1 MVNDG
6 RSCGVVYRII
16 SRLFPI
22 VLSWTYHIV
31 VLESRDAP
39 DWTALLAFESGQDTH
54 VERGGGLHV
63 LILLD
68 ARRVITI
75 LLYSPMLVLEVIRFS
90 SRGLFPVNVAHGFLI
105 VVTVLER
112 VHHLMMLKEILSVI
126 IKFNLALT
134 ELKSLEI
141 TIL

>member
-90 SRGLFPVNVAHGFLI
+90 SRSFSSQCSPW
-105 VVTVLER
+105 VLDCSDCIRTCPSFDDAEGDFKCYYQ
-112 VHHLMMLKEILSVI
+112 V
-126 IKFNLALT
+126 
-134 ELKSLEI
+134 
-141 TIL
+141 